1 MSLEDD
7 MKRADK
13 ICILVIMISCV
24 LFYVPLWFA
33 YDAQG
38 NSDVVVSVREEEVLR
53 VPLQEDGVYAVDGK
67 LGEVEIEV
75 KDGKVRVEKEYSPYH
90 YCSIQGYVSDPAT
103 PIICLPNEV
112 VVQIEGGGEGAV
124 DTQIQ

>member
-1 MSLEDD
+1 M
-7 MKRADK
+7 
-13 ICILVIMISCV
+13 
-24 LFYVPLWFA
+24 
-33 YDAQG
+33 
-38 NSDVVVSVREEEVLR
+38 
-53 VPLQEDGVYAVDGK
+53 
-67 LGEVEIEV
+67 
-75 KDGKVRVEKEYSPYH
+75 KDGKVRVEKENSPYH

>member
-1 MSLEDD
+1 

-24 LFYVPLWFA
+24 FFYVPLWFA

-75 KDGKVRVEKEYSPYH
+75 KDGKVRVEKENSPYH

>member
-1 MSLEDD
+1 

-13 ICILVIMISCV
+13 ICIVLIMAACV

-33 YDAQG
+33 YDGVQAEE
-38 NSDVVVSVREEEVLR
+38 VVVKVKDEEVLR
-53 VPLQEDGVYAVDGK
+53 VSLWENATYSVKGK
-67 LGEVEIEV
+67 LGDVLIEIN
-75 KDGKVRVEKEYSPYH
+75 DGKVRVEKENSPYH
-90 YCSIQGYVSDPAT
+90 YCSIQGYVSDPST

-112 VVQIEGGGEGAV
+112 VVRIEGSEKGAV

>member
-1 MSLEDD
+1 

-75 KDGKVRVEKEYSPYH
+75 KDGKV
-90 YCSIQGYVSDPAT
+90 YVSDPAT

>member
-1 MSLEDD
+1 

-13 ICILVIMISCV
+13 ICIVLIMAACV

-33 YDAQG
+33 YDGVQAEE
-38 NSDVVVSVREEEVLR
+38 VVVKVKDEEVLR
-53 VPLQEDGVYAVDGK
+53 VSLWENATYSVTGK
-67 LGEVEIEV
+67 LGEVMVEIN
-75 KDGKVRVEKEYSPYH
+75 DGKVRVEKENSPYH
-90 YCSIQGYVSDPAT
+90 YCSIQGYVSDPST

-112 VVQIEGGGEGAV
+112 VVRIEGSEKGAV

>member
-1 MSLEDD
+1 

-53 VPLQEDGVYAVDGK
+53 VPLQ
-67 LGEVEIEV
+67 
-75 KDGKVRVEKEYSPYH
+75 DGKVRVEKENSPYH

>member
-1 MSLEDD
+1 M
-7 MKRADK
+7 
-13 ICILVIMISCV
+13 
-24 LFYVPLWFA
+24 PLWFA

-75 KDGKVRVEKEYSPYH
+75 KDGKVRVEKENSPYH

>member
-53 VPLQEDGVYAVDGK
+53 VSMRWMESWARWRSK
-67 LGEVEIEV
+67 
-75 KDGKVRVEKEYSPYH
+75 
-90 YCSIQGYVSDPAT
+90 
-103 PIICLPNEV
+103 
-112 VVQIEGGGEGAV
+112 
-124 DTQIQ
+124 

>member
-1 MSLEDD
+1 

-33 YDAQG
+33 YDTQG
-38 NSDVVVSVREEEVLR
+38 AGDVVVRVREAEVLR
-53 VPLQEDGVYAVDGK
+53 VPLQEDGTYAVDGK

-75 KDGKVRVEKEYSPYH
+75 KDGQVRGREGELA
-90 YCSIQGYVSDPAT
+90 VSLLFHPR
-103 PIICLPNEV
+103 ICQRSGNADHLSSNEV

-124 DTQIQ
+124 DTRSARL

>member
-1 MSLEDD
+1 

-33 YDAQG
+33 YDTQG
-38 NSDVVVSVREEEVLR
+38 AGDVVVRVREAEVLR
-53 VPLQEDGVYAVDGK
+53 VPLQEDGTYAVDGK

-75 KDGKVRVEKEYSPYH
+75 NH